1 MRTGRR
7 GSGRGT
13 RGIRRL
19 GPFGPLGVLLATTAA
34 LAGCGDGPPARATIP
49 PDASGALASAA
60 ATATAPATA
69 PANPTPGGSAGGSPG
84 ASAPASG
91 EAAVTVDPTL
101 LAILPATVAGLAVS
115 PVPDPTGLTDP
126 ALVASVDRI
135 AQAFVVDPASGD
147 FAYVSIVV
155 LRPGVF
161 GDAFFRSWRDSF
173 DEGACSQAGGVA
185 GHAEAQI
192 GGRTAYI
199 GRCDGGVLTYH
210 VRLEGRDAI
219 VSVSSLG
226 ETHLGEQLL
235 AGLNP

>member
-1 MRTGRR
+1 M
-7 GSGRGT
+7 
-13 RGIRRL
+13 
-19 GPFGPLGVLLATTAA
+19 
-34 LAGCGDGPPARATIP
+34 RATIP
-49 PDASGALASAA
+49 PDASGALASAGT
-60 ATATAPATA
+60 TATAPAS
-69 PANPTPGGSAGGSPG
+69 PTPGGSAG

-91 EAAVTVDPTL
+91 APAVTVDPTL

-147 FAYVSIVV
+147 FAYASIVV

-173 DEGACSQAGGVA
+173 DDGACSQAGGVA

-210 VRLEGRDAI
+210 VRLEDRDAI

-226 ETHLGEQLL
+226 ETHLGEQVL
-235 AGLNP
+235 AGLRP

>member
-1 MRTGRR
+1 MRAGRR
-7 GSGRGT
+7 GSGRG
-13 RGIRRL
+13 IRRR
-19 GPFGPLGVLLATTAA
+19 PLAPLAVLLATMTA
-34 LAGCGDGPPARATIP
+34 LAGCGGGPPVRATIP

-60 ATATAPATA
+60 ATATAPA
-69 PANPTPGGSAGGSPG
+69 NPTPGGSAGGSAG
-84 ASAPASG
+84 ASVPASG
-91 EAAVTVDPTL
+91 TPAVTVDPTL
-101 LAILPATVAGLAVS
+101 LAILPDTVAGLAVS

-135 AQAFVVDPASGD
+135 AQAFVVDSASGD
-147 FAYVSIVV
+147 FAYASIVA

-173 DEGACSQAGGVA
+173 DEGACSQAGGVV

-199 GRCDGGVLTYH
+199 GRCAGGVLTYH
-210 VRLEGRDAI
+210 VRLDGRDAI

-235 AGLNP
+235 AGLSP